1 MSPEGCDMAH
11 TPLRMAR
18 LTSPSSLSL
27 IGRNWPEYLEEARRV
42 LKPHGYLFVAERAS
56 RWEEENVEG
65 AVAEHDFDVIRS
77 DQRGKFRYLRAV
89 KGD

>member
-27 IGRNWPEYLEEARRV
+27 MGRNWPEYLEEARRV
-42 LKPHGYLFVAERAS
+42 LKPYGFLFVAEPAG
-56 RWEEENVEG
+56 RWEEEYLGG
-65 AVAEHDFDVIRS
+65 AITEHGFDVNRS
-77 DQRGKFRYLRAV
+77 EQRGKFRYVRAV
-89 KGD
+89 KVD